1 MGGNIAK
8 GRTFVKRLYLP
19 RIIGLG
25 LGFFCVASVFYQ
37 RETPALMW
45 LGLAANGFLWPHI
58 AYYVAKNSRNPYKA
72 EIRNL
77 LVDSFFGGL
86 WVPLM
91 SFNILPSVIIIIMMS
106 MDNVSV
112 GGFRLFLKGTAAQL
126 MGGFVALLL
135 VGLHIQAASN
145 MLTVLACM
153 PMLAVYPLS
162 IGIITYHL
170 AIKLSHQKTE
180 MAKIDL
186 ELKEANTSLTA
197 AYEGLRESEQ
207 RYRELSI
214 IDDLT
219 QLYNCRHFFDQ
230 LRMEIDRADRYANPL
245 TLLLLDLDNFKEFND
260 NYGHVEG
267 NQVLS
272 HLGQIVKTCL
282 RQADSAY
289 RYGGEEFTV
298 ILPMTTSTD
307 GAVTAERIRAEFK
320 KVGFS
325 PTTDKYVHMTMSI
338 GIAQYKQRESMETF
352 VSRVDRLMYQAK
364 QHGKDRVYSETTE

>member
-1 MGGNIAK
+1 MSGNMAK

-58 AYYVAKNSRNPYKA
+58 AYYVAKYSRNPYKA
-72 EIRNL
+72 EMRNL

-106 MDNVSV
+106 MDNVSA

-126 MGGFVALLL
+126 LGGFVALLL

-162 IGIITYHL
+162 IGIITYRL
-170 AIKLSHQKTE
+170 AIKLSHQKMD

-186 ELKEANTSLTA
+186 ELKEANTNLSA

-219 QLYNCRHFFDQ
+219 KLYNCRHFFDQ
-230 LRMEIDRADRYANPL
+230 LRTEIERADRYEQPL
-245 TLLLLDLDNFKEFND
+245 TLLLLDLDNFKEYND
-260 NYGHVEG
+260 TYGHVEG
-267 NQVLS
+267 NHVLS
-272 HLGQIVKTCL
+272 RLGQIVKTCL
-282 RQADSAY
+282 RQTDSAY

-307 GAVTAERIRAEFK
+307 GTVTAERIRTEFK
-320 KVGFS
+320 KEVFP
-325 PTTDKYVHMTMSI
+325 PTADKFVHMTMSI
-338 GIAQYKQRESMETF
+338 GIAEHKPQENMETF

-364 QHGKDRVYSETTE
+364 KCGKDRVYSETTE